1 MTRTDQAPHSPSRT
15 NHDGELPS
23 DAEQPDNGAIRQLVA
38 KAGDQT
44 HHHVEHWRSQ
54 TEALRD
60 GAAQHIRAHPVR
72 SMLIA
77 TGTGVALAWLLRTLI
92 R

>member
-1 MTRTDQAPHSPSRT
+1 MTRTDPTPLSPTRPT
-15 NHDGELPS
+15 HDAELPNH
-23 DAEQPDNGAIRQLVA
+23 AEPPDNGAMRQLATKVSDLTSRA
-38 KAGDQT
+38 EQ
-44 HHHVEHWRSQ
+44 WRGQ

-72 SMLIA
+72 SVLIA
-77 TGTGVALAWLLRTLI
+77 TGTGVALAWLLRALS